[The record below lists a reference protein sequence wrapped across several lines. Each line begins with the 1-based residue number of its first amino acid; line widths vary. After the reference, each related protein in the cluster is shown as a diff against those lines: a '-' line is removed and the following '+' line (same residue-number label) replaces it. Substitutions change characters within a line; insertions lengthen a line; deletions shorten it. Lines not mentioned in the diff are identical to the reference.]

1 MARETSLASLRNQT
15 RVAPTAQPNTKP
27 SLNDSEGPEDEREE
41 PAGIEVALLEK
52 HHKVKAKH
60 HQAMAKHHHEIAA
73 EHEKMAEHH
82 QKQHEELT
90 KEE

>member
-1 MARETSLASLRNQT
+1 MSKETSLASLRNPNP
-15 RVAPTAQPNTKP
+15 AMSTAKPNTKP
-27 SLNDSEGPEDEREE
+27 SLNDSEGPEDEREQ

-60 HQAMAKHHHEIAA
+60 HQTMAKHHHEIAG

-82 QKQHEELT
+82 LKQHEELT
-90 KEE
+90 KEV

>member
-1 MARETSLASLRNQT
+1 MSRETSLASLRNQT
-15 RVAPTAQPNTKP
+15 SVQPTKQPNTKP
-27 SLNDSEGPEDEREE
+27 SLHDSEAPEDQNEQPE
-41 PAGIEVALLEK
+41 GIEVALLEK

-60 HQAMAKHHHEIAA
+60 HQAMAKHHHGIAA

-90 KEE
+90 KEV

>member
-1 MARETSLASLRNQT
+1 MSRETSLAALRN
-15 RVAPTAQPNTKP
+15 PTPKPNTKP
-27 SLNDSEGPEDEREE
+27 SLNDSEGPEDESEQ

-60 HQAMAKHHHEIAA
+60 HQAMAKHHHEIAG

-82 QKQHEELT
+82 LRQHEELT